1 METDMKRT
9 VSTGVQPGRAVWGF
23 VALALCAV
31 FILAVVLPGVAQ
43 PEQASAAQPQ
53 QTRPNIVV
61 VMTDDQDPQSD
72 LLDSMQHLQTLLVD
86 AGMSFDNFFV
96 PVPLCCPARATML
109 RGEYSHN
116 TQILQNSLPIGGFPL
131 FYQLG
136 LENATYATALKG
148 AGYQTA
154 LIGKYLNEYPNQ
166 DNLTHI
172 PPGWDEW
179 LVPITTAYGSYE
191 YYANDNGTITYYG
204 NTPADHISDVITTR
218 ALDFISHTV
227 TISPTTPFFVQLN
240 YYAPHSPAIAAPRH
254 LSMFPG
260 AQAPRVPSFN
270 ESDMSDKPPFMQSMP
285 LLTPTQIANFDGFRR
300 RQLQSLQSVDDGI
313 AAVVQRLQDLG
324 RLDNTYIIFLSDNGL
339 KMGQHRFGIS
349 KGAPYEEDIRVP
361 LIIRGPGVP
370 AGVVRSELA
379 SMVDF
384 APTLAAMAG
393 TEMAF
398 PTDGRS
404 LLPLLN
410 TTQPPAVWRNVLLL
424 EHWSPP
430 AAVFEAA
437 HPASEPP
444 DPGDWQVRALNPRT
458 GAALLDP
465 TIPDW
470 TGLRTGDYKYIR
482 RVGPAREL
490 YDMANDRYE
499 LYSQH
504 ADATA
509 AFINQLNTRLN
520 ALYSCAGDTCR
531 SLEDLPAPA
540 FTLLYHRADMNR
552 DGQVNLTDVIMA
564 ADCWRQ
570 PVLGS
575 CGDRFDM
582 NYDAQIDVV
591 DIMRI
596 SAAWNGLDRA
606 DAAAPGQ

>member
-1 METDMKRT
+1 MKRV
-9 VSTGVQPGRAVWGF
+9 VSTSTRPKRAALGVA
-23 VALALCAV
+23 ALALCAL
-31 FILAVVLPGVAQ
+31 LALGAVLPGMAQ
-43 PEQASAAQPQ
+43 PEQASAAQPEQ
-53 QTRPNIVV
+53 SRPNIVV
-61 VMTDDQDPQSD
+61 IMTDDQDPQSD
-72 LLDSMQHLQTLLVD
+72 LLNSMQHLQTLLVA
-86 AGMSFDNFFV
+86 AGMSFDNFFA

-116 TQILQNSLPIGGFPL
+116 TQILQNTLPIGGFPL

-166 DNLTHI
+166 DNLTYI

-191 YYANDNGTITYYG
+191 YYANDNGVITYYG
-204 NTPADHISDVITTR
+204 NTPADHISDVITNR
-218 ALDFISHTV
+218 ALDFISHTAA
-227 TISPTTPFFVQLN
+227 TSPTTPLFVQLN
-240 YYAPHSPAIAAPRH
+240 YYAPHSPAIGAPRH
-254 LSMFPG
+254 LGMFPN
-260 AQAPRVPSFN
+260 AQVPRVPSFN
-270 ESDMSDKPPFMQSMP
+270 ESDMSDKPPFMQTMP
-285 LLTPTQIANFDGFRR
+285 LLNPTQIANIDGFRR
-300 RQLQSLQSVDDGI
+300 RQLQSLQSVDEGI
-313 AAVVQRLQDLG
+313 AAVVQMLQDLG

-379 SMVDF
+379 SMVDI
-384 APTLAAMAG
+384 ASTLADMAG
-393 TEMAF
+393 TAMAI

-410 TTQPPAVWRNVLLL
+410 STQPPAVWRKVLLL

-430 AAVFEAA
+430 PAVFEAA
-437 HPASEPP
+437 HPGSEPP
-444 DPGDWQVRALNPRT
+444 DPGDWQVRE
-458 GAALLDP
+458 LLANAGDAP
-465 TIPDW
+465 LDLTIPDW
-470 TGLRTGDYKYIR
+470 TGVRTDEYKYIR

-490 YDMANDRYE
+490 YDMVNDRYE
-499 LYSQH
+499 LYSQYP
-504 ADATA
+504 DATT

-520 ALYSCAGDTCR
+520 ALYACAGDTCR
-531 SLEDLPAPA
+531 SIEELPAPV

-552 DGQVNLTDVIMA
+552 DGQVNLTDVVMA

-596 SAAWNGLDRA
+596 VAAWNGLDRA
-606 DAAAPGQ
+606 AVDAGQ